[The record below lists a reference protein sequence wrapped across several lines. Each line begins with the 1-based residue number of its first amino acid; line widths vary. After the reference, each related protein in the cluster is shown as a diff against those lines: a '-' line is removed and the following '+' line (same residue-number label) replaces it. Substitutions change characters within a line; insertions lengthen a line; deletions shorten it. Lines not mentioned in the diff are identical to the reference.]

1 MPEEIWKPISGF
13 EGRYEVSSL
22 GRVRS
27 LMDNKGNRR
36 IKIRK
41 TRLTKRGYLY
51 LNLWIKGKMHTKV
64 VHKLVAEAFLDKPDN
79 AQCINHING
88 VKTDNRVEN
97 LEWCTFSEN
106 TLHAIRIGLVV
117 DQASHFK
124 MKGKH
129 GKDHPTSKPVKQYTL
144 DGEFIAEYESCV
156 DAANELEL
164 KAGNI
169 QRCARG
175 ERKTAHGYKWR
186 YKGVEWKYSYRG

>member
-1 MPEEIWKPISGF
+1 
-13 EGRYEVSSL
+13 
-22 GRVRS
+22 
-27 LMDNKGNRR
+27 
-36 IKIRK
+36 
-41 TRLTKRGYLY
+41 
-51 LNLWIKGKMHTKV
+51 MHTKV

-129 GKDHPTSKPVKQYTL
+129 GKDHPTSKPVEQYTL
-144 DGEFIAEYESCV
+144 DGKFVAEYESGV
-156 DAANELEL
+156 EAA
-164 KAGNI
+164 KALGLRASSI
-169 QRCARG
+169 QRCAAG
-175 ERKTAHGYKWR
+175 KRKTAFGYRWR
-186 YKGVEWKYSYRG
+186 YKGVEWKYSYEGR